1 MSKFSLKDI
10 FSGEILA
17 KEWVKKQYR
26 LIFLI
31 CGLLF
36 AYIYFGYQSER
47 QQNRLNQLNKELQDA
62 YFTKQTLNAQVMT
75 QTRQSSISKRLEEKG
90 SKIRE
95 SHVAAVKID

>member
-10 FSGEILA
+10 FSGEILT

-47 QQNRLNQLNKELQDA
+47 QQNRLNQLNTELQDA
-62 YFTKQTLNAQVMT
+62 YFTKQTVNAEVMT
-75 QTRQSSISKRLEEKG
+75 QTRQSSIAKRLEEKG
-90 SKIRE
+90 SKLKE
-95 SHVAAVKID
+95 SHVAAIKIE

>member
-1 MSKFSLKDI
+1 MNKFSLKDI
-10 FSGEILA
+10 FSGEILT
-17 KEWVKKQYR
+17 KEWVQEQYR

-47 QQNRLNQLNKELQDA
+47 QQNRLNRLNKELQDA

-75 QTRQSSISKRLEEKG
+75 QTRQSSIAKRLEEKG
-90 SKIRE
+90 SPLKE
-95 SHVAAVKID
+95 SHTAAIKIE

>member
-1 MSKFSLKDI
+1 MNKFSVKEI
-10 FSGEILA
+10 FSGEILTR
-17 KEWVKKQYR
+17 KWVKKQYR

-62 YFTKQTLNAQVMT
+62 YFTKQTLNAEVMT
-75 QTRQSSISKRLEEKG
+75 QTRQSSIAKRLEEKG
-90 SKIRE
+90 STIKE
-95 SHVAAVKID
+95 SHVAPIKIE

>member
-75 QTRQSSISKRLEEKG
+75 QTRQSSIAKSLEEKG

>member
-10 FSGEILA
+10 FSRDILTQQ
-17 KEWVKKQYR
+17 WVQKQYR

-75 QTRQSSISKRLEEKG
+75 QTRQSSIAKRLEEKG
-90 SKIRE
+90 SNIKE
-95 SHVAAVKID
+95 SHVAAIKIE

>member
-90 SKIRE
+90 SKITE